1 MSARRRD
8 AMKKKTIR
16 PAPREYVAPA
26 PTRGEGAPKV
36 THRERGL

>member
-8 AMKKKTIR
+8 AMKKKTRR

-26 PTRGEGAPKV
+26 PRGDGAPKV